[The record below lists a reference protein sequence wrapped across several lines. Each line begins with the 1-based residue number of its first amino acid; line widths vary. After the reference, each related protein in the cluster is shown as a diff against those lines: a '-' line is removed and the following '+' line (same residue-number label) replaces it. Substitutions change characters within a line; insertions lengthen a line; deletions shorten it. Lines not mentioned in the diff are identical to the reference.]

1 MANEQIDAV
10 LERVRSWPP
19 ERQAYAVEVLQLI
32 EAQDTR
38 PIQVSDEEWAAIQE
52 GNAQAER
59 GEFVSDADMAAFF
72 RRHGL

>member
-38 PIQVSDEEWAAIQE
+38 PMKVSDDEWTAIQE

-59 GEFVSDADMAAFF
+59 GEFVSDADMAAFYK
-72 RRHGL
+72 RHRL

>member
-1 MANEQIDAV
+1 MTNEPIDAV
-10 LERVRSWPP
+10 LERVRRWPP

-32 EAQDTR
+32 EAQSTQ

-59 GEFVSDADMAAFF
+59 GEFVSDADMSAFF